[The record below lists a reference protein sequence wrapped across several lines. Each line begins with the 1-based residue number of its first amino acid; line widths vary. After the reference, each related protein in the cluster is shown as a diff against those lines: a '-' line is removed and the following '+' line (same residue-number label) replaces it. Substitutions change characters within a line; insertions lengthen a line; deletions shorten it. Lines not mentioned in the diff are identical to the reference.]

1 MCESMC
7 LKRWSEDSYVSSM
20 QAVIV
25 RPLSA
30 VEDLVRFAE
39 EPQMFAIDFNDG
51 CPIHVSFADCFYLGT
66 IYGICQVIYLPLRF
80 ETDHLKA

>member
-1 MCESMC
+1 MC

-66 IYGICQVIYLPLRF
+66 IYGTCQVIYLPLRF
-80 ETDHLKA
+80 ETDNPKA